1 VITKTHQLIHV
12 RVTVAVHE
20 WLYAESGRR
29 ETSVCTLV
37 REAINDAIEAATGRP
52 MAPIKATESYSNAP
66 RNLSGRVAL
75 VLPLAWT
82 DAIRELALADE
93 MSGSHWTGAAVARF
107 MAKTTGAEVATVGQ
121 KVKATPEEKAAKQ
134 RAWKKKHD
142 DKRRAG
148 GYEPATV
155 SKRMSAIEVAAQ
167 RHAAFV
173 SMCEASSRWPTG
185 TDPAMWGGV

>member
-1 VITKTHQLIHV
+1 MITRTHQIVHV
-12 RVTVAVHE
+12 RLTVAVHE

-29 ETSVCTLV
+29 ETSVCTIV
-37 REAINDAIEAATGRP
+37 REAIGDAIEAATGKP

-75 VLPLAWT
+75 VLPIAWT
-82 DAIRELALADE
+82 DAIRELAEADE
-93 MSGSHWTGAAVARF
+93 MAGSHWTGAAVERF
-107 MAKTTGAEVATVGQ
+107 MAKATGAEVATVGQ

-155 SKRMSAIEVAAQ
+155 SKRATVAEVAAA

-185 TDPAMWGGV
+185 TNASMWGGA